1 MDTKKISLAPSA
13 LAWRLALVAL
23 LLMAGNIGLQLLRL
37 HWHYEYFSGLA
48 LARVL
53 VDLDGENN
61 LPALFSTALLL
72 SASVLLALIARLE
85 RHDGA
90 PDATKWTLLAIGF
103 LLMGMD
109 EALAL
114 HEHLIAP
121 LRALLGGRQLG
132 IFYFAWVIPGIV
144 LVAALGAFF
153 LPFLSRLPRS
163 TAVAFVLA
171 AAIYLGGALGVELVE
186 GWWREGH
193 GHRNAVYHLLVSLE
207 EGMEM
212 LGTVFFIHALL
223 LYLAGHH
230 GEVRL
235 RFDAADAMQPLSEK
249 QKGQRV
255 LAR

>member
-1 MDTKKISLAPSA
+1 MDTNKISLDPSA
-13 LAWRLALVAL
+13 LAWRLALVAML
-23 LLMAGNIGLQLLRL
+23 LVAGNIVLQLFRL
-37 HWHYEYFSGLA
+37 HSNYEYFSGLA
-48 LARVL
+48 LVRVL
-53 VDLDGENN
+53 VDLDGENTF
-61 LPALFSTALLL
+61 PALFSTALLL
-72 SASVLLALIARLE
+72 SASALLALIARLE

-90 PDATKWTLLAIGF
+90 RDAAKWTLLAIGF

-109 EALAL
+109 ESLAL

-144 LVAALGAFF
+144 LVAVLGAYFM
-153 LPFLSRLPRS
+153 PFLWRLPRG
-163 TAVAFVLA
+163 TAIAFALA
-171 AAIYLGGALGVELVE
+171 AAIYVGGALGVELVE

-193 GHRNAVYHLLVSLE
+193 GHRNAAYHLLVSLE

-212 LGTVFFIHALL
+212 LGTILFIHALL
-223 LYLAGHH
+223 RYLAGHH

-235 RFDAADAMQPLSEK
+235 RFDAATAMQPLPEK

>member
-1 MDTKKISLAPSA
+1 MDAKKISLDPSA
-13 LAWRLALVAL
+13 LAWRLAMVAMLLVA
-23 LLMAGNIGLQLLRL
+23 GYIGMQSFRL
-37 HWHYEYFSGLA
+37 STHYEYFSGLA

-53 VDLDGENN
+53 VDLDGENT
-61 LPALFSTALLL
+61 LPALFSTVLLL
-72 SASVLLALIARLE
+72 SAGALLALIARLE
-85 RHDGA
+85 RRDDA

-121 LRALLGGRQLG
+121 LRALLGGRELG

-153 LPFLSRLPRS
+153 LPFLWRLPRG
-163 TAVAFVLA
+163 TAIAFALA
-171 AAIYLGGALGVELVE
+171 AAIYLGGALGVELAE

-212 LGTVFFIHALL
+212 LGAIVFIRALL
-223 LYLAGHH
+223 EYLARHH

-235 RFDAADAMQPLSEK
+235 GIDVAGAMQPLPER